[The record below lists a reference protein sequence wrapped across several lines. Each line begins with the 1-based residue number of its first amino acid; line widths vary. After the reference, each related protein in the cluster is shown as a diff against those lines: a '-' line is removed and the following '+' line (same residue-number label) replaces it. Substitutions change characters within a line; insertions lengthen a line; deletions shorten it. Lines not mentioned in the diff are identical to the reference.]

1 MCDCIY
7 PKENE
12 HTARRVGRYDVPRVF
27 HLRGRTRGDALFRRS
42 EREDALVLVRVRVVR
57 NHASSVF
64 AKILV
69 GLALSHAR
77 ERHPGEEERTL

>member
-12 HTARRVGRYDVPRVF
+12 HTARRVGRSDVPRVF
-27 HLRGRTRGDALFRRS
+27 HPRGRTGSAALFRRS
-42 EREDALVLVRVRVVR
+42 ERDVLVLVRVRVVR

-64 AKILV
+64 AKIHV

-77 ERHPGEEERTL
+77 ERDPGEEERTL